1 MTDITLVSDKVPAH
15 VQKGS
20 GLGNENITAAHLQ
33 TPRVKQLQ
41 QLSNEVDEQHSEY
54 IEGAKVGDFIN
65 TVTRENY
72 GQSIYVLNIRF
83 TEEFVAWKKREKG
96 GELAGSFASKEDAI
110 ESLKT
115 QNLNPEDYDI
125 TETHSHMLIRKNEES
140 GNLDVPFLFDC
151 ASSKLRV
158 SREWNTQIA
167 GLSGDRFSAL
177 WKMSSVRTENRT
189 GQKFY
194 NIQVEKVGWAT
205 DDDYN
210 NAKTVFESIK

>member
-15 VQKGS
+15 VEKGS

-41 QLSNEVDEQHSEY
+41 QLSNEVDEQHSEH
-54 IEGAKVGDFIN
+54 IEGSKVGDFIN

-72 GQSIYVLNIRF
+72 GQEIYVLNVRF
-83 TEEFVAWKKREKG
+83 VEEFVAWKKREKG
-96 GELAGSFASKEDAI
+96 GGLAGSFATKEDAI
-110 ESLKT
+110 ESLKA
-115 QNLNPEDYDI
+115 QNFNPEDYDI
-125 TETHSHMLIRKNEES
+125 TETHSHLLIRKDAKS

-177 WKMSSVRTENRT
+177 WKMSSLQTTNRAN
-189 GQKFY
+189 QKFY

-210 NAKTVFESIK
+210 NAKKVFESIK

>member
-1 MTDITLVSDKVPAH
+1 MNDITLVSDKVPAH

-96 GELAGSFASKEDAI
+96 GGLAGSFASKEDAI
-110 ESLKT
+110 ESLKA
-115 QNLNPEDYDI
+115 QDLNPEDYDI
-125 TETHSHMLIRKNEES
+125 TETHSHMLIRKDAES
-140 GNLDVPFLFDC
+140 GKLDVPFLFDC

>member
-1 MTDITLVSDKVPAH
+1 MNDITLVSDKVPAH

-41 QLSNEVDEQHSEY
+41 QLSNEVDEQHSEH

-96 GELAGSFASKEDAI
+96 GGLAGSFASKEDAI
-110 ESLKT
+110 ESLKA

-125 TETHSHMLIRKNEES
+125 TETHSHLLLRKDAES
-140 GNLDVPFLFDC
+140 GSLDVPF
-151 ASSKLRV
+151 
-158 SREWNTQIA
+158 
-167 GLSGDRFSAL
+167 
-177 WKMSSVRTENRT
+177 
-189 GQKFY
+189 
-194 NIQVEKVGWAT
+194 
-205 DDDYN
+205 
-210 NAKTVFESIK
+210 SI

>member
-41 QLSNEVDEQHSEY
+41 QLSNEVDEQHSEH

-96 GELAGSFASKEDAI
+96 GGLAGSFASKEDAI
-110 ESLKT
+110 ESLKS
-115 QNLNPEDYDI
+115 QDLNPEDYDI

-167 GLSGDRFSAL
+167 GLSGDRFSSL

>member
-1 MTDITLVSDKVPAH
+1 MQNQEAWTY
-15 VQKGS
+15 
-20 GLGNENITAAHLQ
+20 
-33 TPRVKQLQ
+33 
-41 QLSNEVDEQHSEY
+41 LS
-54 IEGAKVGDFIN
+54 
-65 TVTRENY
+65 
-72 GQSIYVLNIRF
+72 
-83 TEEFVAWKKREKG
+83 
-96 GELAGSFASKEDAI
+96 
-110 ESLKT
+110 
-115 QNLNPEDYDI
+115 
-125 TETHSHMLIRKNEES
+125 
-140 GNLDVPFLFDC
+140 LFDC

>member
-1 MTDITLVSDKVPAH
+1 MILLRPTLT
-15 VQKGS
+15 
-20 GLGNENITAAHLQ
+20 L
-33 TPRVKQLQ
+33 
-41 QLSNEVDEQHSEY
+41 
-54 IEGAKVGDFIN
+54 
-65 TVTRENY
+65 
-72 GQSIYVLNIRF
+72 
-83 TEEFVAWKKREKG
+83 
-96 GELAGSFASKEDAI
+96 
-110 ESLKT
+110 
-115 QNLNPEDYDI
+115 
-125 TETHSHMLIRKNEES
+125 LIRKNEES